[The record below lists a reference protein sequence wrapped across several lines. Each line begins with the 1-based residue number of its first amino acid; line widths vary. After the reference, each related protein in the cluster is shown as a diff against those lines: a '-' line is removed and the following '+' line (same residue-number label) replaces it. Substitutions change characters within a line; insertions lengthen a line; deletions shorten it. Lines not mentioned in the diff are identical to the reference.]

1 MKRASEPVRASELV
15 RASTTPAYKALRT
28 AQAFLSRWGDSLTI
42 DSREDLAQEA
52 AIIAWQRHREM
63 RNPAR
68 FSALVRTV
76 SRRLRYR
83 TIAARRRLPF
93 VSLDTEPSLVRRLP
107 DCSGHD
113 EDFEVAGVMVSKSSL
128 LDQLGGVLGLTSALN
143 STILM
148 SYYEGFSCSEL
159 AERYGMPEECVKVR
173 IHRGRRRVRREF
185 ESRVKRSARH
195 RCLK

>member
-1 MKRASEPVRASELV
+1 MERASEPVRASELE
-15 RASTTPAYKALRT
+15 RTSTAPACRALRT
-28 AQAFLSRWGDSLTI
+28 AQLFLSRWGDSLTI
-42 DSREDLAQEA
+42 DAREDLAQEA

-83 TIAARRRLPF
+83 AIAARRRLLF
-93 VSLDTEPSLVRRLP
+93 VSLDTEHSLVRRLP
-107 DCSGHD
+107 DCSGQD
-113 EDFEVAGVMVSKSSL
+113 EELEVAGVMVSKTWL
-128 LDQLGGVLGLTSALN
+128 LDQLGGVLGLTSPLN

-185 ESRVKRSARH
+185 EARVGRSAR
-195 RCLK
+195 